1 MATKAQKIGRRITCG
16 FAAVLAFCST
26 YNVSL
31 AETRVFGCHF
41 VHRYGTLQ
49 ANMALAHARKIV
61 GSNEATNLYHQYVG
75 LKEECHNNPHAKRA
89 VHISPELAKLAK
101 NY

>member
-1 MATKAQKIGRRITCG
+1 MATKAKKIRRSITST

-41 VHRYGTLQ
+41 VHKYGALQ
-49 ANMALAHARKIV
+49 AKVALAHARNIV
-61 GSNEATNLYHQYVG
+61 GSTEATNLYHQYVG

-89 VHISPELAKLAK
+89 VHLSPEVAKLAK